1 MNRKERNQYVER
13 HIKDYLPQEYQQAD
27 VKVYEVNKRNGIMQ
41 DGLVVRQKGVAV
53 SPILY
58 LDAYDYSYPETA
70 LKKTAKDYVDI
81 VASGQN
87 MIEMLVEKM
96 KGEENI
102 LNRVTLRAIN
112 RERNTVFLADKP
124 YMKLQDL
131 AFYPVVE
138 ITNNL
143 SLDINY
149 DLCSIMNLS
158 GKEMLEIAEKN
169 LIEQKTVI
177 SPIIDVLINENIIP
191 AILPAEEL
199 REALPVPMYVV
210 TNSKKYFGAAHIMNP
225 NVMENLQNI
234 FRGEFYI
241 LPSSIH
247 EIIAVNP
254 KEFDWSDAEYEKM
267 VQEINQSEVEYGEQL
282 SDHVYRYR
290 SKETGLEM
298 YQEGKWY
305 ENSIQIPTPEKI
317 PKQ

>member
-1 MNRKERNQYVER
+1 MNRKERNQYVEQ

-87 MIEMLVEKM
+87 MVEMLVEKM
-96 KGEENI
+96 KEEENI

-124 YMKLQDL
+124 YKKLQDL

-199 REALPVPMYVV
+199 REVLPVPMYVV

-234 FRGEFYI
+234 FQDEFYI
-241 LPSSIH
+241 FPSSIH
-247 EIIAVNP
+247 ESATR
-254 KEFDWSDAEYEKM
+254 FAA
-267 VQEINQSEVEYGEQL
+267 
-282 SDHVYRYR
+282 
-290 SKETGLEM
+290 
-298 YQEGKWY
+298 
-305 ENSIQIPTPEKI
+305 
-317 PKQ
+317 

>member
-1 MNRKERNQYVER
+1 MNRKERNQYVEQ
-13 HIKDYLPQEYQQAD
+13 HIKDYLPQEYQQLT
-27 VKVYEVNKRNGIMQ
+27 VKVYEVNKKNGETR
-41 DGLVVRQKGVAV
+41 DGLVVREKGEGV

-58 LDAYDYSYPETA
+58 LDGYDFSYPEATLQKIA
-70 LKKTAKDYVDI
+70 QDYMDSLVNSRDMADLVREQLTQREEILKRV
-81 VASGQN
+81 
-87 MIEMLVEKM
+87 ML
-96 KGEENI
+96 
-102 LNRVTLRAIN
+102 RPIN

-124 YMKLQDL
+124 YIKLQDL

-138 ITNNL
+138 INQYL
-143 SLDINY
+143 SCDITY
-149 DLCSIMNLS
+149 EFCKSMDFS
-158 GKEMLEIAEKN
+158 GKEILEIATKN
-169 LIEQKTVI
+169 LMEQKPVI
-177 SPIIDVLINENIIP
+177 SSMTDVLINENMM
-191 AILPAEEL
+191 PAEEL
-199 REALPVPMYVV
+199 EEFRKTSMYVV

-225 NVMENLQNI
+225 NVMESLQNI
-234 FRGEFYI
+234 FQDEFYI
-241 LPSSIH
+241 LPSSLH